1 MICFFFFSSR
11 RRHTRCALVTGV
23 QTCALPIC
31 GSLGASFR
39 LSMVPIAM
47 PLYCTLLP
55 LVRPVTGSRKN
66 TSYSR
71 QLLSEE
77 YFAAHRPQPSRNR
90 DTRMVHAPSRTSLAF
105 VAMTSAGQG
114 DVVVGHRKA
123 WREYKRDGSR

>member
-1 MICFFFFSSR
+1 MMGTSLPGVSGRGGRFGSPPVSWVIGLAVRLVIDSLARVSVRIGASACSLSR
-11 RRHTRCALVTGV
+11 AITAR
-23 QTCALPIC
+23 

-55 LVRPVTGSRKN
+55 LVRPVTGSRKT

-77 YFAAHRPQPSRNR
+77 YFEIGRAH
-90 DTRMVHAPSRTSLAF
+90 V
-105 VAMTSAGQG
+105 
-114 DVVVGHRKA
+114 
-123 WREYKRDGSR
+123 